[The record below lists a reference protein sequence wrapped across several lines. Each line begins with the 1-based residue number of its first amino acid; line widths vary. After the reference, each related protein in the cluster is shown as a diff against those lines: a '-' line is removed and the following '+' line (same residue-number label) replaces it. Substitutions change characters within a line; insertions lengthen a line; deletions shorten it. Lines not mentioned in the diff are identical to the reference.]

1 MISFMFMPD
10 CFKILTFFS
19 LSPGSSWNRKEIQD
33 KLKLNNVPLDN
44 ALTQLLNAGVLQKK
58 KKYYSLQWE
67 SEYTKKIIGLC
78 QEQFKQLR
86 ELPLPIYIIL
96 VDFLYYLSAFK
107 DIGVFLFGSYSKLIY
122 KENSDLDI
130 AIIYGHKIDRGK
142 IPKSVSKLEKIYG
155 QKIDIHYF
163 EKENFYKSKKDPLVH
178 GIMKDGVKLI

>member
-33 KLKLNNVPLDN
+33 KLKLNNVPLDK
-44 ALTQLLNAGVLQKK
+44 ALTQLLNAGILQKN
-58 KKYYSLQWE
+58 KKYYCFRWE

-86 ELPLPIYIIL
+86 ELPLPIYNML
-96 VDFLYYLSAFK
+96 VDLLYYLSAYK
-107 DIGVFLFGSYSKLIY
+107 NIEVFLFGSYAKLIY

-130 AIIYGHKIDRGK
+130 AIIYGHKIDQGK
-142 IPKSVSKLEKIYG
+142 IQKSASKLEKTYG
-155 QKIDIHYF
+155 RKIDVHYF
-163 EKENFYKSKKDPLVH
+163 EKEKFYKSKKDLLVQ